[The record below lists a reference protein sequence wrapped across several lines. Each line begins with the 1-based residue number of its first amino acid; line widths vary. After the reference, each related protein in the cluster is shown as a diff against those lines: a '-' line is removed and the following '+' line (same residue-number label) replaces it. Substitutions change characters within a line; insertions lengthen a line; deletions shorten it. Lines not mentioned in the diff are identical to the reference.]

1 MQGFV
6 LRRSK
11 LMGYWIVIVDDDVI
25 ELRNARNL
33 LSGGDMRV
41 SCLHSGADLL
51 HFMENNTP
59 DLVLLDILMPD
70 MDGFES
76 FHALRAL
83 EEEKGRNATP
93 VIFLSGDND
102 SAAERRGLK
111 DGASDFIRKPFDK
124 EILESRIIN
133 TIENHKKIELLTAD
147 ATLDKLTGFMNK
159 GSGTDK
165 IAMLCRKKDG
175 ALMFFD
181 MDNFKLVNDIYGHDM
196 GDQVLISFA
205 DIMRHNTREGDIIAR
220 VGGDEFLIFFD
231 NFTSKAAVKALADR
245 LNEQLLNKCIEL
257 MGNEFDIPI
266 GLSIGA
272 AFIPEHSRD
281 FETLYRCVDSAMYRV
296 KQNGKHG
303 VRIYEDDVFV
313 DTEAHEGDIDADM
326 ARICKILEERSSSEG
341 AMVMGKET
349 FIHTYRFA
357 MRFLRRYKKGVEK
370 VLFSICV
377 DGGKESASEL
387 APKFIELL
395 QKKLRKSDIIVQIK
409 SDLILVFLP
418 IITEEEGEMVIKRIE
433 DGFYAENEESV
444 HLRHV
449 ADHISFE

>member
-1 MQGFV
+1 MD
-6 LRRSK
+6 
-11 LMGYWIVIVDDDVI
+11 YWIVIVDDDVI
-25 ELRNARNL
+25 ELRNAKNL
-33 LSGGDMRV
+33 LGAGDMRV
-41 SCLHSGADLL
+41 SCLHSGSDLL

-59 DLVLLDILMPD
+59 DLVLLDIFMPD
-70 MDGFES
+70 MDGFET
-76 FHALRAL
+76 FHALREL

-159 GSGTDK
+159 GSGTEK
-165 IAMLCRKKDG
+165 IATLCKKRDG

-196 GDQVLISFA
+196 GDQVLISFSE
-205 DIMRHNTREGDIIAR
+205 IMRHNTREGDIITR

-231 NFTSKAAVKALADR
+231 NFNSKAAVKALADR

-257 MGNEFDIPI
+257 MGSEFDIPI

-281 FETLYRCVDSAMYRV
+281 FDTLYRCVDSAMYRV

-303 VRIYEDDVFV
+303 VRIYEADVFV
-313 DTEAHEGDIDADM
+313 DAQAKESNLDSDM
-326 ARICKILEERSSSEG
+326 SRICKILEERSSSEG

-370 VLFSICV
+370 VLFNICV
-377 DGGKESASEL
+377 DGAAESASDL

-395 QKKLRKSDIIVQIK
+395 KKKLRKSDIIVQIK

-418 IITEEEGEMVIKRIE
+418 IITQEEGDMVIRRIE
-433 DGFYAENEESV
+433 DAFIEENASNA
-444 HLRHV
+444 HLHHV